1 MKTTLSRLPPVLP
14 LIAMTLL
21 LGGCDLVGDILEFGF
36 WAAVIIVVVIVA
48 LVWWVARRIGR
59 SRRRPP
65 PNG

>member
-1 MKTTLSRLPPVLP
+1 MNTMLSRPLRVLP

-36 WAAVIIVVVIVA
+36 WAAVIIVLLIVA
-48 LVWWVARRIGR
+48 LVWWAARRIGR